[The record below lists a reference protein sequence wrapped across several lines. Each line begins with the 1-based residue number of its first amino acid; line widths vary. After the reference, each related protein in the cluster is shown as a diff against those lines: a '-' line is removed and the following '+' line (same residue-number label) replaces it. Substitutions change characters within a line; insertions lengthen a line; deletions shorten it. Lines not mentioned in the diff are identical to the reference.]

1 MKALLIRQPW
11 IDKMLR
17 GEKRWEL
24 RGSRTKVR
32 GLIAL
37 IQSGTGTVVGTC
49 ELVDVEGPLSL
60 AELRQSTARHRVPAN
75 RFNNRPPYPRTYAW
89 VLRGARRLYKPV
101 RYKHPVGAVI
111 WVNLSSRVATAIRRI
126 TNRRP
131 RETRLHGE
139 RLFSGRTEA
148 IKQQS

>member
-11 IDKMLR
+11 IDRILR

-37 IQSGTGTVVGTC
+37 IQSGTGAVVGTC
-49 ELVDVEGPLSL
+49 ELVGVEGPLSL
-60 AELRQSTARHRVPAN
+60 AELRRSTARHRVPAN

-89 VLRGARRLYKPV
+89 VLRGARRLHKPV
-101 RYKHPVGAVI
+101 RYEHPSGAVI

-126 TNRRP
+126 TNGWDGSARKRTGDGK
-131 RETRLHGE
+131 TRGTGGSVV
-139 RLFSGRTEA
+139 R
-148 IKQQS
+148 